1 MQSTMETPEN
11 IWRNQNIM
19 KKWKHEKKK
28 KKETYKE
35 TVIKNPKGF
44 PKSLAQKFH
53 FHSSNLLKHKN
64 TKNILGFP
72 FPEL

>member
-1 MQSTMETPEN
+1 
-11 IWRNQNIM
+11 M
-19 KKWKHEKKK
+19 KTLKKKKK
-28 KKETYKE
+28 KKETYEE
-35 TVIKNPKGF
+35 TVIKNPKGS

>member
-1 MQSTMETPEN
+1 MLSQICKHLKKSEHYEK
-11 IWRNQNIM
+11 M
-19 KKWKHEKKK
+19 KTWKKKK

>member
-1 MQSTMETPEN
+1 
-11 IWRNQNIM
+11 M
-19 KKWKHEKKK
+19 KKKKKK
-28 KKETYKE
+28 KKETYEE
-35 TVIKNPKGF
+35 TVIKNPKGS

-64 TKNILGFP
+64 TKNILRFP